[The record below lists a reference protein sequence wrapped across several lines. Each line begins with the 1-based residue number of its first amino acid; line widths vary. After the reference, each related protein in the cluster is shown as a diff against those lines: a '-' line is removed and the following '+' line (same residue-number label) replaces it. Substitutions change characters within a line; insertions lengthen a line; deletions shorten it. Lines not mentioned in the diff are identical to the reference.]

1 MPTKYLELDSTYR
14 NRNLN
19 ENVGPG
25 SFISQIAQ
33 TGMGTQITAVDPIT
47 YAYPDIVFRYAETS
61 LVAGG
66 ATAGLTYTLPAVN
79 FGSSSET
86 KFLLTSQNN
95 AGVATAIA
103 YAVNGYFVGAV
114 LNIPIAAISTP
125 VINTAALPLV
135 TLSPPGPLNF
145 RITEWIKLSDTTFLV
160 STELPVPLAAGV
172 GNGGISIFQPSSL
185 ITAGGGGVEYVY
197 IPSSLSIPN
206 YYTGSYI
213 YNQTLNLASLIT
225 SYDKDTHLA
234 QITTTQDWLAT
245 DVLVVRKQLPKS
257 YSGDPLPY
265 TQFAR
270 IPSATGAI
278 NAIAPNRVVDLLINN
293 IGVAI
298 PLDTSFINSFLRFFA
313 NTTDYTVNKIIGIVL
328 AVTPVGGGATTFVID
343 YNGSAYY
350 QYNNATTTAQYT
362 SSAVV
367 DISTKALPAAPGSLC
382 EIMSF
387 SIDNYSPFSY
397 NGSMSSQ
404 NQAVSYDVTL
414 NSLVLP
420 NVVLTTGGRIA
431 YYPFVYVE
439 LENLSTTTGG
449 NRNAIYSNN
458 PNATKAVFKVP
469 ITDLNHPATTP
480 FVKLTGNGMIQTLVF
495 KSNTDMKMTV
505 RLPDGSIFTPATS
518 ENLPGKAPNCL
529 IQLSGLFGLTR
540 V

>member
-47 YAYPDIVFRYAETS
+47 YAYPDIVFTYAQTELT
-61 LVAGG
+61 G
-66 ATAGLTYTLPAVN
+66 AVGEVGLTYALPTTN
-79 FGSSSET
+79 SGFSSET
-86 KFLLTSQNN
+86 KFLLTSQTVN
-95 AGVATAIA
+95 AAAPGTNVDLP
-103 YAVNGYFVGAV
+103 YAVNGFFVGAV
-114 LNIPIAAISTP
+114 LNIPIAAIST
-125 VINTAALPLV
+125 VQ
-135 TLSPPGPLNF
+135 SPASPLNF
-145 RITEWIKLSDTTFLV
+145 RITEWIKLSDSQFLV
-160 STELPVPLAAGV
+160 STELPVPLAAAV
-172 GNGGISIFQPSSL
+172 PNGGIRIFQPSTN
-185 ITAGGGGVEYVY
+185 ITAGAGVRYVY
-197 IPSSLSIPN
+197 IPSSLSISN

-213 YNQTLNLASLIT
+213 YNQTQNLASLIT

-234 QITTTQDWLAT
+234 QITTTIAWGGT
-245 DVLVVRKQLPKS
+245 DVLIVRKQLPKS
-257 YSGDPLPY
+257 YSDALPY

-293 IGVAI
+293 VGAAI
-298 PLDTSFINSFLRFFA
+298 PLDASFINSFLRFFA

-328 AVTPVGGGATTFVID
+328 ELTPVGGGALTYVID
-343 YNGSAYY
+343 YDGSAYY
-350 QYNNATTTAQYT
+350 QYNNAKTTAQYT
-362 SSAVV
+362 SSAVL
-367 DISTKALPAAPGSLC
+367 DTSIYALPGAPGSTC

-387 SIDNYSPFSY
+387 NTDNYSPFSY

-404 NQAVSYDVTL
+404 NQAVSYDVSL

-420 NVVLTTGGRIA
+420 NVVLKTGGRIA

-439 LENLSTTTGG
+439 IENLSTTTGG

-458 PNATKAVFKVP
+458 PNAAKAVFKVP

-480 FVKLTGNGMIQTLVF
+480 FVKLTGNGMTQTLVF

-518 ENLPGKAPNCL
+518 ENPLGKAPNCL
-529 IQLSGLFGLTR
+529 IQLSALFGLTR

>member
-47 YAYPDIVFRYAETS
+47 YAYPDIVFRYQDTA
-61 LVAGG
+61 
-66 ATAGLTYTLPAVN
+66 ATFTYTQPITN
-79 FGSSSET
+79 TGFSSET
-86 KFLLTSQNN
+86 KFLLT
-95 AGVATAIA
+95 GTAA
-103 YAVNGYFVGAV
+103 HAVNGFFVGAV
-114 LNIPIAAISTP
+114 LNVAVPAMST
-125 VINTAALPLV
+125 VQNEAD
-135 TLSPPGPLNF
+135 GFLNF
-145 RITEWIKLSDTTFLV
+145 RITEWIKLSDTQFLV
-160 STELPVPLAAGV
+160 STELPVPLSIFNAPPAPPGPPAPASTTI
-172 GNGGISIFQPSSL
+172 NIFQPSTD
-185 ITAGGGGVEYVY
+185 ITAVGGGVQYVY

-225 SYDKDTHLA
+225 SYDKDTHRA
-234 QITTTQDWLAT
+234 QITTTVAWGGT
-245 DVLVVRKQLPKS
+245 HVLVVRKQLPKS
-257 YSGDPLPY
+257 YSDPFPY

-293 IGVAI
+293 GGAAI
-298 PLDTSFINSFLRFFA
+298 PLDASFINSFLRFFA

-367 DISTKALPAAPGSLC
+367 DISTVALPAAGSLC

-480 FVKLTGNGMIQTLVF
+480 FVKLTGNGMTQTLVF

-518 ENLPGKAPNCL
+518 ENPLGKAPNCL
-529 IQLSGLFGLTR
+529 IQLSALFGLTR

>member
-47 YAYPDIVFRYAETS
+47 YAYPDIVFTYEQTNS
-61 LVAGG
+61 P
-66 ATAGLTYTLPAVN
+66 TFTYTQPIAN
-79 FGSSSET
+79 TGFSSET
-86 KFLLTSQNN
+86 KFLLTSGD
-95 AGVATAIA
+95 AAAH
-103 YAVNGYFVGAV
+103 AVNGFFVGAV
-114 LNIPIAAISTP
+114 LSIPIAFIST
-125 VINTAALPLV
+125 VQATG
-135 TLSPPGPLNF
+135 GPLNF
-145 RITEWIKLSDTTFLV
+145 RITEWIKLTDTQFLV
-160 STELPVPLAAGV
+160 STELPVPLAVAAAATPPANNV
-172 GNGGISIFQPSSL
+172 TITIFQPSTD
-185 ITAGGGGVEYVY
+185 ITAVGGGEHYVY
-197 IPSSLSIPN
+197 IPSSLSISN

-213 YNQTLNLASLIT
+213 YNQTQNLASLIT

-234 QITTTQDWLAT
+234 QITTTIEWDAT
-245 DVLVVRKQLPKS
+245 DVLIVRKQLPKS
-257 YSGDPLPY
+257 YSDVLPY
-265 TQFAR
+265 TQFAV

-278 NAIAPNRVVDLLINN
+278 NAIAPNRVVDLSITN
-293 IGVAI
+293 GGAAI
-298 PLDTSFINSFLRFFA
+298 PLGASFINSFLRFFE

-328 AVTPVGGGATTFVID
+328 ELTPVGGGGTTYVID
-343 YNGSAYY
+343 YDGSAYY
-350 QYNNATTTAQYT
+350 EYNNAKTTAQYT
-362 SSAVV
+362 SSAVL
-367 DISTKALPAAPGSLC
+367 DTSIYALPAAPSLC

-387 SIDNYSPFSY
+387 NTDNYSPFSY

-420 NVVLTTGGRIA
+420 NVVLKTGGRIA

-439 LENLSTTTGG
+439 IENLSTTTGG

-458 PNATKAVFKVP
+458 PNAAKAVFKVP

-480 FVKLTGNGMIQTLVF
+480 FVKLTGNGMTQTLVF

-518 ENLPGKAPNCL
+518 ENPLGKAPNCL
-529 IQLSGLFGLTR
+529 IQLSALFGLTR